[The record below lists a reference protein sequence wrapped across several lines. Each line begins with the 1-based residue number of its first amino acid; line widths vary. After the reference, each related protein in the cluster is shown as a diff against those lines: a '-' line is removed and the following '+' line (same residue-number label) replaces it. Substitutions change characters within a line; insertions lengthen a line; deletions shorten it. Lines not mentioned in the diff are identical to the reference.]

1 MVNASSTRAPLVLYH
16 ADCDDGF
23 GAAYAAWRVLG
34 DAATYQPIHHDD
46 TVSAELL
53 TGRHVY
59 ILDFSFRPEI
69 IDEMAAVAIHITLLD
84 HHKSAAEQWQ
94 GLSPATNV
102 TIRFD
107 MTRSGAQMSWD
118 HFHPDSSRP
127 RLIEHVADRDLWR
140 FALPDTK
147 AFCAGLSLHPKTFDD
162 WQSLDVDAVIAQ
174 GRIIAAYQ
182 QNQIRW
188 AAQGDLR
195 QVTLLG
201 HTGLAANVLSN
212 TSEVGHEIAL
222 RSGTFALLFSI
233 KGEQVM
239 CSLRS
244 VPPFDVSVIAQHYGG
259 GGHAQAAGFRMPIER
274 FFGEIW
280 R

>member
-1 MVNASSTRAPLVLYH
+1 MASASSHRSPLILYH

-23 GAAYAAWRVLG
+23 GAAYAAWLALG

-46 TVSAELL
+46 AVSVELL

-59 ILDFSFRPEI
+59 ILDFSFSPAI
-69 IDEMAAVAIHITLLD
+69 IAEMAAVATQITLLD

-94 GLSPATNV
+94 GVAPAANV
-102 TIRFD
+102 STTFD
-107 MTRSGAQMSWD
+107 MDRSGAQMSWD
-118 HFHPDSSRP
+118 HFHPGIPRP

-140 FALPDTK
+140 FVLPDTR
-147 AFCAGLSLHPKTFDD
+147 AFCAGLSLYPKTFEE
-162 WQSLDVDAVIAQ
+162 WQALDVDTVIAQ
-174 GRIIAAYQ
+174 GRIIAAHQ
-182 QNQIRW
+182 QHQIRW
-188 AAQGDLR
+188 TAQGDLR

-201 HTGLAANVLSN
+201 HNGLAANVISN

-233 KGEQVM
+233 KGDQVV

-244 VPPFDVSVIAQHYGG
+244 IAPFDVSVIAQHYGG
-259 GGHAQAAGFRMPIER
+259 GGHAQAAGFRMAIDR
-274 FFGEIW
+274 FFAEIW
-280 R
+280 K